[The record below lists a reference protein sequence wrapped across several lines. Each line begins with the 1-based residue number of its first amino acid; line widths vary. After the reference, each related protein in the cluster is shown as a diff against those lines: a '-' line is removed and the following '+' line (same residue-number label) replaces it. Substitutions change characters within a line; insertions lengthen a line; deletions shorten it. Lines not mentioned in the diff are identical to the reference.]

1 MATDAM
7 AEAAAAAV
15 AAAFAPA
22 PALDVAPEDLAPGT
36 RLVQIG
42 TFADA
47 GSARAEWDR
56 AAERF
61 GALLDDKRRVIE
73 PAVREGQTF
82 YRLRVAGFDDIAEAR
97 RFCDA
102 LMADGAECVPAQAR

>member
-1 MATDAM
+1 
-7 AEAAAAAV
+7 V